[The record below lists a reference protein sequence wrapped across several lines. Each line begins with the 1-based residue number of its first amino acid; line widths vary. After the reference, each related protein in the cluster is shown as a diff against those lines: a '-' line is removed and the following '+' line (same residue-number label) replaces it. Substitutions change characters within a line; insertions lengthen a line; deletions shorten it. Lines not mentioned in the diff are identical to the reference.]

1 MTAPTPS
8 RQLTPLPRLGDWIL
22 RALLSAPAGELRPDE
37 VTDWIEARHGP
48 ELTAEDQA
56 PDPERADFARW
67 QSRVYLARRYL
78 GEDQLVLSDR
88 RHWRLTEAGR
98 LAADQVSPE
107 PVATDAPRAP
117 AVTRAPE
124 QRSLMQRSQLSTPLL
139 DPDERARIGLPV
151 GEDAAI
157 PVVIELNLSY
167 IGGSEDAYANFGEL
181 WRQYVPGEPVP
192 ERFEEYVRASI
203 SMALLRAFI
212 RTDQQRSG
220 RNRAIHRVWPDFP
233 VETLEVRR

>member
-8 RQLTPLPRLGDWIL
+8 SHLTPLPRLGDWIL
-22 RALLSAPAGELRPDE
+22 RALLGPSNGELRPEE
-37 VTDWIEARHGP
+37 VVDWIGEQHGS
-48 ELTAEDQA
+48 ELTDSDRE
-56 PDPERADFARW
+56 PDPERPGFTLW

-98 LAADQVSPE
+98 LAADQVSP
-107 PVATDAPRAP
+107 PTAPDIPRPP

-151 GEDAAI
+151 AEDAAI
-157 PVVIELNLSY
+157 PVVIELNLSHA
-167 IGGSEDAYANFGEL
+167 GGSVEAYQTFIEM
-181 WRQYVPGEPVP
+181 WRRRMPGDPVP

-203 SMALLRAFI
+203 SMAKLRDFI
-212 RTDQQRSG
+212 RDDQVRSG
-220 RNRAIHRVWPDFP
+220 RRRVIHRVWPDFP